1 MGDSE
6 KGGCAMGTKW
16 AEVTL
21 HIDEDTTHDE
31 RENFRDRLL
40 GREGVFTASCHDEKP
55 HLMLIE
61 YDPDIINSR
70 EFLTEASKKGLHVEL
85 IGL

>member
-1 MGDSE
+1 MN
-6 KGGCAMGTKW
+6 TRL

-21 HIDEDTTHDE
+21 HIDESITHDE
-31 RENFRDRLL
+31 REALRDVLL
-40 GREGVFTASCHDEKP
+40 AMDGVLAAAYHDEKP

-61 YDPDIINSR
+61 YNPDAVNSIK
-70 EFLTEASKKGLHVEL
+70 FVEAAKKKNLHAEL

>member
-1 MGDSE
+1 
-6 KGGCAMGTKW
+6 MGTKW

-21 HIDEDTTHDE
+21 HIDEATTHDE
-31 RENFRDRLL
+31 REGFRDRLL
-40 GREGVFTASCHDEKP
+40 GRDGVITASCHDERP

-70 EFLTEASKKGLHVEL
+70 EFLTEASSRGLHAEL
-85 IGL
+85 IGF

>member
-1 MGDSE
+1 MS
-6 KGGCAMGTKW
+6 TKF

-21 HIDEDTTHDE
+21 HIDEETAHDE
-31 RENFRDRLL
+31 REAFREVLL
-40 GREGVFTASCHDEKP
+40 GLPGVMAAAHHDEKP

-61 YDPDIINSR
+61 YNPDAVKSI
-70 EFLTEASKKGLHVEL
+70 EFVNAAKARGIHAEL

>member
-1 MGDSE
+1 
-6 KGGCAMGTKW
+6 MGTKW

-21 HIDEDTTHDE
+21 HIDEETTHDE
-31 RENFRDRLL
+31 RESLRDHLL
-40 GREGVFTASCHDEKP
+40 SRNGVYTASCRDEKP

-61 YDPDIINSR
+61 YDPGIINSR
-70 EFLTEASKKGLHVEL
+70 EFLSEASTRGLHAEL

>member
-1 MGDSE
+1 MD
-6 KGGCAMGTKW
+6 TRL

-21 HIDEDTTHDE
+21 HIDEDTSHDE
-31 RENFRDRLL
+31 RESFRDTLL
-40 GREGVFTASCHDEKP
+40 AMDGVLAAAYHDERP

-61 YDPDIINSR
+61 YNPGLINST
-70 EFLTEASKKGLHVEL
+70 EFVKAAKKHGRHAEL

>member
-1 MGDSE
+1 MLAS
-6 KGGCAMGTKW
+6 GGGGAMGTRW

-21 HIDEDTTHDE
+21 HIDEETTHDE
-31 RENFRDRLL
+31 RENLRDRLL
-40 GREGVFTASCHDEKP
+40 ARNGVFTASCRDERP

-61 YDPDIINSR
+61 YDPDTINSGD
-70 EFLTEASKKGLHVEL
+70 FLDEAGRRGLHAEL

>member
-1 MGDSE
+1 
-6 KGGCAMGTKW
+6 MGTKW

-21 HIDEDTTHDE
+21 HIDEETTHDE
-31 RENFRDRLL
+31 RENLRDRLL
-40 GREGVFTASCHDEKP
+40 ARHGVFTASCRDERP

-61 YDPDIINSR
+61 YDPDIIHSR
-70 EFLTEASKKGLHVEL
+70 EFLTEAGNRGLHAEL

>member
-1 MGDSE
+1 
-6 KGGCAMGTKW
+6 MGTKW

-21 HIDEDTTHDE
+21 HIDEATTHDE
-31 RENFRDRLL
+31 REGFRDRLL
-40 GREGVFTASCHDEKP
+40 GREGVIAASRHDERP

-70 EFLTEASKKGLHVEL
+70 EFLTEASSRGLHAEL
-85 IGL
+85 IGF

>member
-1 MGDSE
+1 
-6 KGGCAMGTKW
+6 MGTKW

-21 HIDEDTTHDE
+21 HIDEETTHDE
-31 RENFRDRLL
+31 RESLRDRLL
-40 GREGVFTASCHDEKP
+40 SRNGVYTASCRDEKP

-70 EFLTEASKKGLHVEL
+70 EFLSEASTRGLHAEL

>member
-1 MGDSE
+1 
-6 KGGCAMGTKW
+6 MGTKW

-21 HIDEDTTHDE
+21 HIDEETTHDE
-31 RENFRDRLL
+31 RESFRDRLL
-40 GREGVFTASCHDEKP
+40 SREGVFTASCLDARP

-61 YDPDIINSR
+61 YDPELINSR
-70 EFLTEASKKGLHVEL
+70 EFLTEASSKGLHAEL